1 MNLLT
6 YILIVALCS
15 ASISYTISCAGI
27 FEGLR
32 KVVTKWGRW
41 FEDLIHCPYCLGHY
55 VTLAVLGITFYN
67 NREFFYA
74 ITGWVIIDF
83 LIIWFTCVCIM
94 SLLHFVMVRAYK
106 PVAESETFRKLK
118 ENIKLADRKSVV

>member
-6 YILIVALCS
+6 YILIVSLCS

-32 KVVTKWGRW
+32 KAVTKWGKW

-55 VTLAVLGITFYN
+55 VTLLIVLITFY
-67 NREFFYA
+67 
-74 ITGWVIIDF
+74 GKSK
-83 LIIWFTCVCIM
+83 LIFIADWNIFDLLFVWFACVSVM

-106 PVAESETFRKLK
+106 PVAESETIRKFK
-118 ENIKLADRKSVV
+118 EKLEKK